1 MTQLTDFLVI
11 GDIYIITSGE
21 MPANQQAS
29 KTSSVDTIQ
38 QQIKSISGFKN
49 KLKNEVTSTLKPG
62 IIHRPTPGELLAK
75 DEPPIK
81 KESDSAL
88 KETLDNIPELQRA
101 KEYLQSQNK

>member
-11 GDIYIITSGE
+11 GDIYIIT
-21 MPANQQAS
+21 NQPGDTKHDS
-29 KTSSVDTIQ
+29 KTPSVDSIGH
-38 QQIKSISGFKN
+38 QIKTISAFKN
-49 KLKNEVTSTLKPG
+49 KLKNEVTQTMKPG

-88 KETLDNIPELQRA
+88 KETLDQIPELQKAREFLA
-101 KEYLQSQNK
+101 SQTK